1 MIKQLLI
8 AVLLVMIIPCITTC
22 TTAYEYGI
30 YETTGNKIYWENA
43 THDADS
49 TTYIIQHLKMR
60 YVASCF
66 RVHLLYQDP
75 LEENYGAWVCA
86 TTNSYEWYSSSITAS
101 NINILNNGDEIT
113 GTWGQNTTMSYIE
126 SARTIRSHLY
136 ALGSRKILSG
146 NTKCISNITLYIYNA
161 GNYEIMGT
169 DTLSA
174 SGDSYLF
181 DIVDNFNYKLVFSD
195 GHEYEFICAGNE
207 VYDRDVCTYIILN
220 FKDNCGNLLKETT
233 GYWYTPDELWMQSFY
248 TSSGSY
254 DILYTSQDY
263 LELWIG
269 SADAELYYNISNPQ
283 ETSYTILNDKIAWH
297 NNIFVRDGN
306 TSMIIEDALVTFSQ
320 DCIIDASS
328 YPSRQKYSSVD
339 GYAYFDQCELDMAYI
354 TVTAT
359 GYKPLS
365 DSISPIHLDAFNL
378 GQTIIAILYPV
389 DDPTNESAMTLN
401 GTIATT
407 YIYFK
412 DSNGNYTNS
421 ILDTDE
427 YVDLYYYNNNTE
439 DASMTLKFQK
449 YNVYTGLEDLLSWN
463 IPHDTSG
470 YKRIYNTNF
479 SDHTYSYYGY
489 LYNVEIDGW
498 NRRTCLSVRN
508 ETKEVIDHY
517 QNLSTI
523 LWFEN
528 KNPQGDIDY
537 REDISVIA
545 YANSDNSSLLEI
557 SLELYNNSIYVDH
570 VNLTWADFVSAD
582 TKWYYK
588 WKPDH
593 AYADGRNYIVRMHGY
608 DYYLLET
615 DYINASDFRKN
626 KLTIIVK
633 DRWGSNLDNAYVF
646 LEGYGSLSTGISYYN
661 SYEGLDNGDYRYKA
675 SKSDYSAS
683 GWDNINLT
691 DGDEIVCYVLTS
703 DTGNTTYVPK
713 KFDDNE
719 IKLIFFPL
727 MFFLLIMILV
737 GGFKYV
743 YK

>member
-8 AVLLVMIIPCITTC
+8 AGLLIFISSNSCGAIDYEIKSGETGFLTSPNDRWCNMGAETLNVYVINLQEWHYTGGGACATGYNKIGATDGTTVVDMC
-22 TTAYEYGI
+22 FLGLPDGYYSIDQKRHGYIVNANCVAVWGAKASTGSEYLSYTMTAYI
-30 YETTGNKIYWENA
+30 W
-43 THDADS
+43 AD
-49 TTYIIQHLKMR
+49 IQ
-60 YVASCF
+60 
-66 RVHLLYQDP
+66 
-75 LEENYGAWVCA
+75 NYTISG
-86 TTNSYEWYSSSITAS
+86 
-101 NINILNNGDEIT
+101 IT
-113 GTWGQNTTMSYIE
+113 GCPNDVS
-126 SARTIRSHLY
+126 LY
-136 ALGSRKILSG
+136 LYNNMEYEYLETDNLDDNEYSFKIFEGS
-146 NTKCISNITLYIYNA
+146 
-161 GNYEIMGT
+161 E
-169 DTLSA
+169 
-174 SGDSYLF
+174 
-181 DIVDNFNYKLVFSD
+181 YKLIFSN
-195 GHEYEFICAGNE
+195 GHEYEFIVGAANIN
-207 VYDRDVCTYIILN
+207 YDYNGCFFITLN
-220 FKDNCGNLLKETT
+220 FKDNCGNLLPETW
-233 GYWYTPDELWMQSFY
+233 GRWYAPNESFSNLFH

-254 DILYTSQDY
+254 DILFENQDY
-263 LELWIG
+263 LELQVFSAIG
-269 SADAELYYNISNPQ
+269 KLWYNISSPQ
-283 ETSYTILNDKIAWH
+283 QTSYTILNDKIAWH

-306 TSMIIEDALVTFSQ
+306 TSMIIEDALVTLSQ
-320 DCIIDASS
+320 DCIIDSS
-328 YPSRQKYSSVD
+328 LYPVRQKYSNVD
-339 GYAYFDQCELDMAYI
+339 GYVYFDQCELDMAYI

-365 DSISPIHLDAFNL
+365 DSISPIYLNAFNL
-378 GQTIIAILYPV
+378 GQTTIATLYPV

-449 YNVYTGLEDLLSWN
+449 YNIYTGLEDLLSWN

-470 YKRIYNTNF
+470 YKRIYNANF

-489 LYNVEIDGW
+489 LYNIEIDGW
-498 NRRTCLSVRN
+498 NRRTRLSVRN

-557 SLELYNNSIYVDH
+557 SLELYNNSVYVDH
-570 VNLTWADFVSAD
+570 INLTWADFIGAD
-582 TKWYYK
+582 TQYYYE

-593 AYADGRNYIVRMHGY
+593 AYADGRNYTVRMHGFGH
-608 DYYLLET
+608 YLLRT

-633 DRWGSNLDNAYVF
+633 NRWGSNLDNAYVF
-646 LEGYGSLSTGISYYN
+646 LERYGSLSTGISYYN
-661 SYEGLDNGDYRYKA
+661 SYEGLDNGEYRYKA
-675 SKSDYSAS
+675 SKSGYSAS

-691 DGDEIVCYVLTS
+691 DSDEIVCYVLTS
-703 DTGNTTYVPK
+703 DTGNTSYVPK
-713 KFDDNE
+713 KFDDTE

-727 MFFLLIMILV
+727 MFFLLIMILI

-743 YK
+743 SS